1 MSRTSN
7 IGRAAKAVMH
17 GAMILLFASAAGA
30 QTGSSMVHIQ
40 KARDVATNSTGATW
54 IISADGSPNGTIQ
67 RSVGLALVTVPGAA
81 VRIAVDPLG
90 NAWVVNSAGDLY
102 HWEKPATAPATWVL
116 SNLKAMDVGVGANGA
131 VWAVGA
137 DHRIM
142 GFHNGTW
149 AAISGA
155 GDRIAVDADGNPW
168 VTNGN
173 HDIWHWTGTGWIM
186 VAGKARKASR
196 VL

>member
-1 MSRTSN
+1 VSRTSN

-102 HWEKPATAPATWVL
+102 RWEKPATAPATWVL

-131 VWAVGA
+131 VWPSAPIIESWDSTMAHGPQFRVRATESQSTQTAIHGLRTA
-137 DHRIM
+137 IM
-142 GFHNGTW
+142 T
-149 AAISGA
+149 SGIGPA
-155 GDRIAVDADGNPW
+155 PDGSW
-168 VTNGN
+168 
-173 HDIWHWTGTGWIM
+173 
-186 VAGKARKASR
+186 
-196 VL
+196 